1 MLCVCNLRLTGISKF
16 TVVQAVITKVD
27 KLSKREQELRVA
39 HVQKLVDRRPMAFP
53 VVVAVSALKGYGI
66 DELRAE
72 ILGAVDALPKDRG
85 VVLPPHLAAAVEEQK
100 RLKESLN
107 ARRGGQGS

>member
-1 MLCVCNLRLTGISKF
+1 MLRATFDRHADLL
-16 TVVQAVITKVD
+16 QAVITKVD
-27 KLSKREQELRVA
+27 KLNKREQELRVA

-53 VVVAVSALKGYGI
+53 VVVAVSAVKGYGI

-85 VVLPPHLAAAVEEQK
+85 VVLPPHLAAAVEEQRK
-100 RLKESLN
+100 LKEQIKTRS
-107 ARRGGQGS
+107 RGGQGS